1 MGTRGNVLQED
12 LGRRVLL
19 PVRTPPR
26 APEGTGGDKPWRGRA
41 PPSPLPRS
49 SQWRRVAGGGAE
61 GGAVVAST
69 TPGPPRWRSAAS
81 LAVLPHRAHSARPGA
96 SPSATM
102 SK

>member
-12 LGRRVLL
+12 LGRGYLL
-19 PVRTPPR
+19 PVRTPPG
-26 APEGTGGDKPWRGRA
+26 ALEGAGGDKPWPGRA
-41 PPSPLPRS
+41 LPSPLPRS
-49 SQWRRVAGGGAE
+49 SQWRGVAGGGAE

-69 TPGPPRWRSAAS
+69 TPGPPQWRSAAS
-81 LAVLPHRAHSARPGA
+81 PAVLPHRTHSARPGA